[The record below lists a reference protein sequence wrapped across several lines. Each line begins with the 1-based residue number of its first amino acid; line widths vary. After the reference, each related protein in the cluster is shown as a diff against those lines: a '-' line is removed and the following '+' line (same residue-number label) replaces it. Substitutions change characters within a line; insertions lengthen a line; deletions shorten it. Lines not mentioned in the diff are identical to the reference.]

1 MLAKRIIPCL
11 DVKDGQ
17 VVKGIR
23 FGNLQPAG
31 DPVELAERY
40 YAEGADEI
48 AFLDIGAT
56 VEDRKT
62 VVDLVRRTARRVF
75 VPLTVGGGIKSVNGA
90 RDLLLAGADKVC
102 VNSAAVERPE
112 LVAELAKEFGCQAVV
127 VAIDAKRE
135 GADLCPVERG
145 EDGTTSGGQ
154 PAPSA
159 GWRVFTRAG
168 SQETRLDAVR
178 WAQQAEELGAGELL
192 VTSMDRDGTKQGFDV
207 ELLAAIGERA
217 RIPVIASGGAGKL
230 QDFYDAVAP
239 AGGNADAVLA
249 ASVFHFNECSVGAV
263 KEFLAAQGVEVRP

>member
-11 DVKDGQ
+11 DVKGGK

-31 DPVELAERY
+31 DPVELAEKY

-56 VEDRKT
+56 VEERKT
-62 VVDLVRRTARRVF
+62 VVELVRLTAQRVF
-75 VPLTVGGGIKSVNGA
+75 VPLTAGGGIKSVKGA

-112 LVAELAKEFGCQAVV
+112 LIAELAREFGSQAVV
-127 VAIDAKRE
+127 LAIDAKR
-135 GADLCPVERG
+135 V
-145 EDGTTSGGQ
+145 GG
-154 PAPSA
+154 
-159 GWRVFTRAG
+159 GWMVFTRAG
-168 SQETRLDAVR
+168 SQETRLDAVW
-178 WAQQAEELGAGELL
+178 WAKQAEELGAGELL
-192 VTSMDRDGTKQGFDV
+192 VTSMDRDGTRQGFDV

-239 AGGNADAVLA
+239 RTGNADAVLA

-263 KEFLAAQGVEVRP
+263 KEFLAAKGVEVRP